1 VTMIFKRGVTMEG
14 VLLKK
19 IHLKKNIAQT
29 LSAPVSL
36 YDQNRGL
43 YHDRYFNEILC
54 LERKR
59 AERSRKPFLL
69 MLLDIKKLC
78 NVAENNGKNNGIIK
92 KIVNTLKFSVRDTD
106 ITGWY
111 NHNSILGI
119 IFTEMNEIDK
129 DFLKKKIY
137 DNLCKVLQKDNIDR
151 IKISLHIYPHT
162 YPGDHK
168 KQGSDCGSD
177 LIFYPDFTKQKLSK
191 KTAQIIKRT
200 VDITGSLFC
209 IITFLPFFIII
220 SICIK
225 LTSKGPVFFKNE
237 RVGQFGK
244 KFIFLKFRSM
254 YSNTDPNI
262 HKEYINKFIR
272 GNKSYDGRNDKPKD
286 KPIYKIKDDPRI
298 TPLGRLLRKTSLDEI
313 PQFFNVLKG
322 EMSLVGP
329 RPPIPYEIENY
340 DIWHKRR
347 VIEIKPGITGLWQV
361 EGRSSTSFD
370 DMVRLDL
377 KYMQEWSLW
386 LDIKILLK
394 TPWIVILCKGAY

>member
-1 VTMIFKRGVTMEG
+1 MEG
-14 VLLKK
+14 LLSNK
-19 IHLKKNIAQT
+19 IQLKKNITQT

-36 YDQNRGL
+36 YDQSCGL
-43 YHDRYFNEILC
+43 YHERYFNEILC

-59 AERSRKPFLL
+59 AERSQKPFLL

-78 NVAENNGKNNGIIK
+78 HVAGNNGKNNGIVK
-92 KIVNTLKFSVRDTD
+92 KIVNTLKFSIRETD
-106 ITGWY
+106 IKGWY
-111 NHNSILGI
+111 NHDSILGI
-119 IFTEMNEIDK
+119 IFTEMNGIDK

-151 IKISLHIYPHT
+151 IKISLHIYPDT
-162 YPGDHK
+162 YPEDHK
-168 KQGSDCGSD
+168 KQGSDCASN
-177 LIFYPDFTKQKLSK
+177 LIFYPDFTKQNLSK

-200 VDITGSLFC
+200 MDIIGSLFC
-209 IITFLPFFIII
+209 IITFLPFFITIPV
-220 SICIK
+220 CIK
-225 LTSKGPVFFKNE
+225 LTSKGPVFFKQE
-237 RVGQFGK
+237 RLGQSGK

-254 YSNTDPNI
+254 FSNSDPTI
-262 HKEYINKFIR
+262 HKEYITKLICEKKN
-272 GNKSYDGRNDKPKD
+272 YDARNDNPGD

-298 TPLGRLLRKTSLDEI
+298 TPLGRFLRKTSLDEI

-329 RPPIPYEIENY
+329 RPPIPYEIDNY

-377 KYMQEWSLW
+377 KYFQEWSLW

-394 TPWIVILCKGAY
+394 TPWVVILCKGAY